1 MLVSRRAMFNIYLLQ
16 SEVARLVDPTL
27 ALSGAGLAGKRL
39 TFESNGL
46 AVSMFLQPGLM
57 APSL

>member
-1 MLVSRRAMFNIYLLQ
+1 MFNIFLLQ
-16 SEVARLVDPTL
+16 SEVARLIDPAL
-27 ALSGAGLAGKRL
+27 ALSGAGHAGKRL

-57 APSL
+57 APSQ